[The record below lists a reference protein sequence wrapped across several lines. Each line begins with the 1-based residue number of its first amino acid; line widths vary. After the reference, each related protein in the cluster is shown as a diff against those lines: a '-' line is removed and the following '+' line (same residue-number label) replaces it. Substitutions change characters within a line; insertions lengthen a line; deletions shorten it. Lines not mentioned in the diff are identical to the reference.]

1 MAVFK
6 GMMAQGTADR
16 RRSISSRRLFFRQTA
31 TASISENGPLNW
43 DEDRVRANSILPLFA
58 SFGAAGSNMRAE
70 RLHSSAAYSVL
81 RMDLFAFRRI
91 RLWRSDRASIPV

>member
-1 MAVFK
+1 MVASTTFWIIA
-6 GMMAQGTADR
+6 GLRPCAYQPSERTA
-16 RRSISSRRLFFRQTA
+16 F
-31 TASISENGPLNW
+31 
-43 DEDRVRANSILPLFA
+43 LPLFA

-91 RLWRSDRASIPV
+91 SLWRSDRASIPV